1 MQPCR
6 EGRVGAV
13 KKKEVLGVFAVFGI
27 GALEFLDTVLFYC
40 GVRSGTVIS
49 VRQAAVQP
57 ATFLLQCL
65 LYECLLPAAL
75 LLLFAVLLKKDFSSA
90 LYFRLRGKWQRTAA
104 AILAAAILG
113 FTLYGLVAKPNKAS
127 ILVSLLYYLVVIAFS
142 EEFVTRDACT
152 WFLRD
157 SSWPLRYLL
166 PNGIFALLHLFLSV
180 GWGEIGAEVLIRFF
194 TTGTFFGY
202 VSMGCL
208 FQFFK
213 EKSGSIWLPVLLHGL
228 MDYLVILKY

>member
-1 MQPCR
+1 MQSCS
-6 EGRVGAV
+6 EGRVGEV
-13 KKKEVLGVFAVFGI
+13 KKKEVLGVSAVFGI
-27 GALEFLDTVLFYC
+27 GALEFLITFLLYC

-49 VRQAAVQP
+49 VRQAAAQP
-57 ATFLLQCL
+57 AAFLLQCL
-65 LYECLLPAAL
+65 RECLLPAAL

-142 EEFVTRDACT
+142 EEFVTRDVCT

-166 PNGIFALLHLFLSV
+166 PNGIFALLHLFLYAE
-180 GWGEIGAEVLIRFF
+180 WGEIGAEVLIRFF

-208 FQFFK
+208 FQLFK

-228 MDYLVILKY
+228 MDYSVILTY

>member
-1 MQPCR
+1 MQSCR
-6 EGRVGAV
+6 EGRLGAV

-27 GALEFLDTVLFYC
+27 GALEFLITFLLYC

-49 VRQAAVQP
+49 VRQAAAQP
-57 ATFLLQCL
+57 AAFLLQCL
-65 LYECLLPAAL
+65 RECLLPAAL
-75 LLLFAVLLKKDFSSA
+75 LLLFAVLLKKDFASA

-113 FTLYGLVAKPNKAS
+113 FTLYGLVAKPNEAS

-166 PNGIFALLHLFLSV
+166 PNGIFALLHLFLYAE
-180 GWGEIGAEVLIRFF
+180 WGEIGAEVLIRFF

-228 MDYLVILKY
+228 MDYSVILTY

>member
-1 MQPCR
+1 MAAYS
-6 EGRVGAV
+6 GS
-13 KKKEVLGVFAVFGI
+13 
-27 GALEFLDTVLFYC
+27 DT
-40 GVRSGTVIS
+40 
-49 VRQAAVQP
+49 
-57 ATFLLQCL
+57 
-65 LYECLLPAAL
+65 
-75 LLLFAVLLKKDFSSA
+75 
-90 LYFRLRGKWQRTAA
+90 
-104 AILAAAILG
+104 AAAILG

-166 PNGIFALLHLFLSV
+166 PNGIFALLHLFLYAE
-180 GWGEIGAEVLIRFF
+180 WGEIGAEVLIRFF

-208 FQFFK
+208 FQLFK

-228 MDYLVILKY
+228 MDYSVILKY

>member
-1 MQPCR
+1 MQSCR
-6 EGRVGAV
+6 GGRVGAV

-27 GALEFLDTVLFYC
+27 GALEFLITFQLYR
-40 GVRSGTVIS
+40 GVRSGSVLS
-49 VRQAAVQP
+49 VRHAAAQP
-57 ATFLLQCL
+57 MLFLLQCL
-65 LYECLLPAAL
+65 RECLLPAAL

-113 FTLYGLVAKPNKAS
+113 FTLYGLAAKPNKAS

-142 EEFVTRDACT
+142 EEFVIRDACT
-152 WFLRD
+152 YFLRD

-166 PNGIFALLHLFLSV
+166 PNGIFALLHLFLFAE
-180 GWGEIGAEVLIRFF
+180 WGEIGAEVLIRFF

-202 VSMGCL
+202 LSMGCL
-208 FQFFK
+208 FQLFK
-213 EKSGSIWLPVLLHGL
+213 EKSGSLWLPVLLHGL
-228 MDYLVILKY
+228 MDYSVILKY